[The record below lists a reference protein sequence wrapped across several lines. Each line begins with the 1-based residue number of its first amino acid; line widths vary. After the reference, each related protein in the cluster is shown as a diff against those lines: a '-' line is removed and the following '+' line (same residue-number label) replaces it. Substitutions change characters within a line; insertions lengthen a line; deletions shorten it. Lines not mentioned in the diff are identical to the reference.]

1 MFNQFREVIEV
12 IHHLLI
18 RILPVQ
24 NSGIP
29 RFFPAYPIL
38 NHSHVD
44 TTDNCK
50 CYDIRAQQ
58 IQHHIDDLDQIPW
71 QCYDS
76 FFLMKQGGEQ

>member
-1 MFNQFREVIEV
+1 MFNSYVKLPQGKYHAIMMFNQFREVIEV

-44 TTDNCK
+44 TTD
-50 CYDIRAQQ
+50 
-58 IQHHIDDLDQIPW
+58 
-71 QCYDS
+71 
-76 FFLMKQGGEQ
+76 